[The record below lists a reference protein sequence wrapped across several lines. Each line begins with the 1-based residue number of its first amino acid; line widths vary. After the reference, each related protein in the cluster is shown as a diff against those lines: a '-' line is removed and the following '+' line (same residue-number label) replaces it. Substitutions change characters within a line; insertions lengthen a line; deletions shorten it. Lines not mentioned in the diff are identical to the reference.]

1 MLGKKHKGK
10 LLGVS
15 GKIGSGKDTFA
26 ELLAYELPNMVER
39 HAMADNLRLIT
50 EIITGVKMSVTH
62 EMGKPFINKIC
73 NYTQEQKNIFLPKF
87 NKTIGESLQLIGTD
101 LLRDNYDTDIWC
113 KAFFNDV
120 INEKIKDGKIII
132 VPDVRFLNE
141 ANYIKLNGGYL
152 IRLVGDPNNIRKH
165 SLRDLE
171 HISETQLDDYDGFQK
186 VIYND
191 KDIES
196 LRENV
201 KSLIKELNLT

>member
-1 MLGKKHKGK
+1 MAKKGK

-26 ELLAYELPNMVER
+26 ELLAYELPNMIER

-152 IRLVGDPNNIRKH
+152 IRLVGDPSNIRKH

-171 HISETQLDDYDGFQK
+171 HISETQLDDYNGFQK

-196 LRENV
+196 LRKNV
-201 KSLIKELNLT
+201 KDLIKELNLI